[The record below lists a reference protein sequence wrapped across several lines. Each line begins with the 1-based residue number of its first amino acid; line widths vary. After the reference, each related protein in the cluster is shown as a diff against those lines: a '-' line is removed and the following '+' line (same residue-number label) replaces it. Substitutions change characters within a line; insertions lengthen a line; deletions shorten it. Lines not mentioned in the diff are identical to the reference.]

1 MIYIE
6 NSDGIQLSELDLPSF
21 MAGLFNQQQLK
32 VVNTYTEAKNVLIKA
47 VASDVNQQ
55 GTALS
60 TYNSVMFSTN
70 GTDFTDNIKI
80 TVAASNSTTFYMR
93 YAPAST
99 TLPGEKEFA
108 IEYYEVN

>member
-1 MIYIE
+1 MIYVE

-55 GTALS
+55 GTGLATYGS
-60 TYNSVMFSTN
+60 TLFSTN
-70 GTDFTDNIKI
+70 GTDFTDTI
-80 TVAASNSTTFYMR
+80 TVAVAASNTTTFYMR
-93 YAPAST
+93 YSPASNT
-99 TLPGEKEFA
+99 IPGEKQFA
-108 IEYYEVN
+108 IEYYEIE